1 MRLSEKPLALPNG
14 RQGILVVTRD
24 ITQSKRAELSKEVFL
39 SLGAKLGSVRTPV
52 EAARAIYASA
62 DQLWQWD
69 AASLSLYSQESDVME
84 SVLTCDVIDG
94 ERREL
99 NSAHPAAC
107 PPAGTGRIMREG
119 AELILRQPA
128 DAPGTEFVRF
138 GDSARLS
145 ASMMCVPMRRDGQPV
160 GVLSIQSY
168 TPNAYTQEDLR
179 TLQALADYCAGALE
193 RIRTEQALRQ
203 REALHR
209 TIVTTAMDGFFSLDF
224 ATDPGGLLVEV
235 NDAYCRLV
243 GYSRDELLKMRIA
256 DLESIESPEDVARH
270 TARIMAAGSD
280 RFETRQRRK
289 DGQEIDVEISVSRLE
304 GADARMFGFLRDIT
318 ERKQAEQTLAEALS

>member
-1 MRLSEKPLALPNG
+1 MHQNVRWFVPPEHQSEVGERGLSALRSGQALEHEAWNIREKWRAMPDAGSARNRWRCPTE
-14 RQGILVVTRD
+14 RQGILVVARD
-24 ITQSKRAELSKEVFL
+24 ITQSEAGRVEQGGLPFPRGEARQ
-39 SLGAKLGSVRTPV
+39 ACAHPV

-107 PPAGTGRIMREG
+107 PHPHPERGASCGKARGVNSAPARRRAGR
-119 AELILRQPA
+119 L
-128 DAPGTEFVRF
+128 EFVRF

-145 ASMMCVPMRRDGQPV
+145 ASMMCVPMATRRAAPV

-193 RIRTEQALRQ
+193 RIRNRA
-203 REALHR
+203 
-209 TIVTTAMDGFFSLDF
+209 
-224 ATDPGGLLVEV
+224 
-235 NDAYCRLV
+235 
-243 GYSRDELLKMRIA
+243 
-256 DLESIESPEDVARH
+256 SPSAAR
-270 TARIMAAGSD
+270 
-280 RFETRQRRK
+280 
-289 DGQEIDVEISVSRLE
+289 
-304 GADARMFGFLRDIT
+304 GAPSHM
-318 ERKQAEQTLAEALS
+318 